1 MGSAGVEVRQAST
14 SPSQILEKIK
24 IVRRRSIPKLKYL

>member
-1 MGSAGVEVRQAST
+1 MGSAGVEASQGSA

-24 IVRRRSIPKLKYL
+24 TEKRRYKR